1 MKTKAINEITLQ
13 FPSRSSNEGFAR
25 TAAACFAA
33 QMDPTLNELED
44 KPAVSEA
51 VTNVI
56 VHAYPDSIGQVQM
69 KIRVLP
75 DHVLEII
82 VRDHGRGIPDVE
94 KAMEPMY
101 TTGGEERSGMGFT
114 IMESFMDAVKVR
126 STPGKGTV
134 VTLRRRVSRRMGA
147 PVPGRGTTVSMRKKL
162 ASRLKAAK

>member
-1 MKTKAINEITLQ
+1 MKTKAINEMTLQ

-44 KPAVSEA
+44 IKTAVSEA

-75 DHVLEII
+75 DHVLEIT

-114 IMESFMDAVKVR
+114 IMESFMDKLAVR
-126 STPGKGTV
+126 S
-134 VTLRRRVSRRMGA
+134 
-147 PVPGRGTTVSMRKKL
+147 VPGRGTTVSMRKKL

>member
-1 MKTKAINEITLQ
+1 MKTKAINEMTLQ

-44 KPAVSEA
+44 IKTAVSEA

-56 VHAYPDSIGQVQM
+56 VHAYPDNIGQVQM

-75 DHVLEII
+75 DHVLEIS

-114 IMESFMDAVKVR
+114 IMESFMDKLTVR
-126 STPGKGTV
+126 S
-134 VTLRRRVSRRMGA
+134 
-147 PVPGRGTTVSMRKKL
+147 VPGRGTTVSMRKKL